1 MFDINVTVLLGENMT
16 APKWYDF
23 TLSVNKLT
31 ERGINGY
38 EKLGL
43 LFESLGAERY
53 VLGRETGEGGYEHY
67 QCRVVFKTEKDMSH
81 LINIF
86 AGLGDVSPTHV
97 RDFKYCEKEGNFYRS
112 WEKVLRKFVD
122 LKLFDWQQSA
132 VDELKKQNDREIMV
146 IVDPEGNNGKSW
158 LTKHLVA
165 NHICNIVPVLGDYKD
180 MMRICMAK
188 AGTGYIIDMER
199 TQDPKKAHG
208 LWRAIESVKNGYLF
222 EDRYNFRDMWIEPPK
237 ILVLT
242 NDMPPLDAL
251 SRDRWRIYTIYD
263 QYGVQWLEEIAN
275 E

>member
-1 MFDINVTVLLGENMT
+1 MT

-23 TLSVNKLT
+23 TWSREKLK
-31 ERGINGY
+31 ERGLDGY
-38 EKLGL
+38 EKVAQL
-43 LFESLGAERY
+43 LENLGADRY
-53 VLGRETGEGGYEHY
+53 CIGEEVGDDGYQHF
-67 QCRVVFKTEKDMSH
+67 QIRVVFKSEKDWDH
-81 LINIF
+81 LKATF
-86 AGLGDVSPTHV
+86 GCFGHVSPTSAEC
-97 RDFKYCEKEGNFYRS
+97 RNFRYCEKQGKYYRS
-112 WEKVLRKFVD
+112 WEKVLRKFID
-122 LKLFDWQQSA
+122 LKLYDWQQSA
-132 VDELKKQNDREIMV
+132 VEELSKQNDREIMV

-165 NHICNIVPVLGDYKD
+165 THVCNIVPVLGDYKD

-237 ILVLT
+237 VLVLT
-242 NDMPPLDAL
+242 NDMPPLEAL